1 MNATQRNAIRL
12 AALLMLLLGALGSAP
27 PARSTAPASTR
38 PSTAMLP
45 AWFAPLT
52 PEIEPALQEALDR
65 AASDD
70 PLRVIVTLR
79 TPNAPPLRAPGAAQD
94 AANRV
99 AHRAALVQTRQATF
113 AQAVAPLT
121 PLLEAASARGD
132 LIAQRD
138 LWIIHGVALTARP
151 ALIQQLA
158 TSPAVES
165 LSLDHYHT
173 YIEPP
178 PFADGAETFQL
189 EEAPPWGVEKIRA
202 PEVHNSLGI
211 TGTGAVIAIMDTGAE
226 FRHPALQAN
235 YRGNEGHNLFR
246 HAASWFDPVNG
257 GAYPYD
263 DHGHGTH
270 VAGTAAGQA
279 PIGVAPGA
287 RWIGVKMLNGDGA
300 GYISWIHAGFQW
312 LLAPDG
318 DPANAPD
325 VVNCSW
331 SSRDGRSEV
340 FLEDINVLQA
350 AGILP
355 VFAAGNSG
363 PNAHTVGS
371 PASLPN
377 ALAIGA
383 SDPDDEMAYFSS
395 RGPSPWDQNK
405 PTVVA
410 PGVNVN
416 ASRPGGIFK
425 ELNGT
430 SMATPHVVGVIGLMR
445 SVSPTLSV
453 SEITHILTQTATPL
467 GDTLP
472 NNDSG
477 WGRIDAF
484 AALVEIAA
492 ISRITGT
499 IRDARTGAA
508 IRDATLQAIPHG
520 EDGNAAEATT
530 QPNGRYLL
538 ALRPGLYD
546 LTISAFGYSTQRRW
560 HLPTREKEDQRLDF
574 TLRPLAEGA
583 LQGRVTIAPGH
594 ATPPQ
599 TITLRLRGT
608 PLTTTTAADGAY
620 QLSAPAGKYTLE
632 ARPLG
637 YQVATAAVSIQAGA
651 LTKQDITLI
660 PIPKVLLMDDGAWH
674 YGSRLTRWRET
685 LDSLGYTYDEA
696 RIKTPGVDAP
706 VSSTL
711 AAYDVVL
718 WSSPRGSPGLAGA
731 GGALDA
737 YLKQGGR
744 LFLSG
749 PNVAYYDGGG
759 QIGYQPYLRHQL
771 GVAFTADDAASDQLH
786 ALGPLAPLTITLA
799 GADLTSP
806 DAIALSDPHVADLH
820 WEYATGAGGGSG
832 AHICTP
838 YRAAFLA
845 FGYETISGL
854 QSRQAVMTRS
864 LDWLLQP
871 PATSGLELRAAAPLT
886 VIGMP
891 GETLTHTLHLRHT
904 GYAGAQEMAN
914 LSLAGNR
921 WASHIQPQTT
931 IIRPCEW
938 HTVTLQVAIP
948 PTAGVHD
955 TDTTTLT
962 ILAAPS
968 GKQISQQITTKT
980 PAPVLLVDDDRW
992 YPMEHAYIDA
1002 LTARDIPF
1010 DIWDTAHSIGGLVG
1024 ASSPST
1030 ATLTRYPVVVWFTGY
1045 DWHAPILPQEAERL
1059 LAYLDQGG
1067 RLLLSSQDFLYHHGG
1082 SALARRF
1089 GYKFWYEGQQA
1100 EGAQGV
1106 PGHPAGG
1113 TWGPVALEF
1122 PFQNW
1127 SDVLEPKP
1135 GIAPLMRG
1143 DAGQPL
1149 GLAAGETTPGAW
1161 RTVFYAMPLETLPE
1175 DVRAEVLANGVA
1187 WLSPLGQSAWQ
1198 VTPASPASNGRLHYI
1213 LALRNDA
1220 EEAQAVHVSHIHA
1233 PEIALETRPPA
1244 MHYQPEKRELTWEGA
1259 VAPGAP
1265 VTFTW
1270 EGKLAAQAGD
1280 HLTPTVRITLRDM
1293 QLEFARTAH
1302 LYIGGADLSASG
1314 WLSPAGSTLVVQE
1327 PTTLTF
1333 ALRNDGPGPA
1343 TRASVWN
1350 WATAGATRTITS
1362 TMPFDYYYTR
1372 QGWGS
1377 LLWEGEIAA
1386 GSTQWVTLPLRA
1398 YWVDQEIR
1406 VDALVE
1412 DGTGQR
1418 WEMRQWWRVT
1428 PREVYLPVVMR
1439 ME

>member
-12 AALLMLLLGALGSAP
+12 ATLLMILFTTLGSAP
-27 PARSTAPASTR
+27 PARSAAPANPTL
-38 PSTAMLP
+38 LP

-52 PEIEPALQEALDR
+52 PEIEPALQEAL
-65 AASDD
+65 AAAAPDD

-79 TPNAPPLRAPGAAQD
+79 TPDAPPLRASSATQD

-99 AHRAALVQTRQATF
+99 AQRAALVQTRQATF
-113 AQAVAPLT
+113 EQAVAPLT
-121 PLLEAASARGD
+121 PLLASAAAQGD
-132 LIAQRD
+132 LVAQRD
-138 LWIIHGVALTARP
+138 LWIIHGLALTAHP

-158 TSPAVES
+158 TSPAVEA
-165 LSLDHYHT
+165 LSLDHYQT

-178 PFADGAETFQL
+178 PFADGAETFRL
-189 EEAPPWGVEKIRA
+189 DEAPPWGVEKIRA

-211 TGTGAVIAIMDTGAE
+211 TGTGAVIAIMDTGVE
-226 FRHPALQAN
+226 FRHPALQTN
-235 YRGNEGHNLFR
+235 YRGNAGHDLFH
-246 HAASWFDPVNG
+246 HAASWFDPVNDG
-257 GAYPYD
+257 VYPYD

-287 RWIGVKMLNGDGA
+287 RWIGVKILNGDGA
-300 GYISWIHAGFQW
+300 GYVSWIHAGFQW

-331 SSRDGRSEV
+331 SSRLSYDKT
-340 FLEDINVLQA
+340 FLEDIDVLQA

-355 VFAAGNSG
+355 VFAAGNTG
-363 PNAHTVGS
+363 PGAHSVGS

-383 SDPDDEMAYFSS
+383 SDPDDEVAYFSS
-395 RGPSPWDQNK
+395 RGPSPWDQKK
-405 PTVVA
+405 PTIVA

-416 ASRPGGIFK
+416 SSVVGGIHQ
-425 ELNGT
+425 EYNGT

-445 SVSPTLSV
+445 SVSPTLSIIEV
-453 SEITHILTQTATPL
+453 TQILTRTAIPL
-467 GDTLP
+467 GDAIP
-472 NNDSG
+472 NNNSG

-484 AALVEIAA
+484 AALVEVAA
-492 ISRITGT
+492 MSQITGT
-499 IRDARTGAA
+499 VRDARTGAA

-520 EDGNAAEATT
+520 EDGRPATATT
-530 QPNGRYLL
+530 QADGRYLL

-546 LTISAFGYSTQRRW
+546 LTISAFAHVPQRRW
-560 HLPTREKEDQRLDF
+560 HLPARAGEDQRLDF

-583 LQGRVTIAPGH
+583 LQGRVTVAPGQ
-594 ATPPQ
+594 TPPQ

-608 PLTTTTAADGAY
+608 PLTTTTDVDGAY

-637 YQVATAAVSIQAGA
+637 YKVATAAVSIQAGA
-651 LTKQDITLI
+651 RTEQDLTLS
-660 PIPKVLLMDDGAWH
+660 PIPKLLLMDDGAWH
-674 YGSRLTRWRET
+674 YGSRLGRWRET
-685 LDSLGYTYDEA
+685 LDSLDYTYDEA
-696 RIKTPGVDAP
+696 RIKSPGVDAP
-706 VSSTL
+706 DLSAL

-731 GGALDA
+731 GGVLHD
-737 YLKQGGR
+737 YLAAGGR

-749 PNVAYYDGGG
+749 PNVAYYDAGGRT
-759 QIGYQPYLRHQL
+759 GYQIYLRDQM
-771 GVAFTADDAASDQLH
+771 GVALTADDAGSDQLH
-786 ALGPLAPLTITLA
+786 ALTPLAPLTITLA

-820 WEYATGAGGGSG
+820 WEYATGAGGGTG

-854 QSRQAVMTRS
+854 PARQAVMTRS

-871 PATSGLELRAAAPLT
+871 PATSGLELRAATPIT

-904 GYAGAQEMAN
+904 GYAGSQEMAN
-914 LSLAGNR
+914 LSLEGNR

-931 IIRPCEW
+931 IIQPCEW
-938 HTVTLQVAIP
+938 NTVTLQVAIP
-948 PTAGVHD
+948 PTAGIHD
-955 TDTTTLT
+955 IDTATLT

-992 YPMEHAYIDA
+992 YPMEEAYIGSLA
-1002 LTARDIPF
+1002 SRNIPF
-1010 DIWDTAHSIGGLVG
+1010 DRWDTAHNLGGLVG
-1024 ASSPST
+1024 ATSPST
-1030 ATLTRYPVVVWFTGY
+1030 ATLTRYPIIVWFTGY

-1089 GYKFWYEGQQA
+1089 GYEFWYEGQQA
-1100 EGAQGV
+1100 EGAQAV
-1106 PGHPAGG
+1106 PDHPAGG
-1113 TWGPVALEF
+1113 TWGPAALDF

-1127 SDVLEPKP
+1127 TDVVEPKP

-1149 GLAAGETTPGAW
+1149 GLAAGETKPGAA

-1175 DVRAEVLANGVA
+1175 DARAKALANGVA
-1187 WLSPLGQSAWQ
+1187 WLSPLGQSTWQ
-1198 VTPASPASNGRLHYI
+1198 VTPAAPAPDERLHYI

-1220 EEAQAVHVSHIHA
+1220 EEAQAVHVSHVHA
-1233 PEIALETRPPA
+1233 PEIALETRPA
-1244 MHYQPEKRELTWEGA
+1244 EMHYQPEERELTWEGE

-1265 VTFTW
+1265 LTFTW
-1270 EGKLAAQAGD
+1270 EGRLAAPAGEV
-1280 HLTPTVRITLRDM
+1280 LTPTVRITLRDM

-1314 WLSPAGSTLVVQE
+1314 WLSPAGSTLLVQE

-1333 ALRNDGPGPA
+1333 ALRNAGTGTA
-1343 TRASVWN
+1343 THASVRS
-1350 WATAGATRTITS
+1350 WATDGTTGEITATI
-1362 TMPFDYYYTR
+1362 PEDYYYIR
-1372 QGWGS
+1372 QGWS
-1377 LLWEGEIAA
+1377 ELLWEGEIAPE
-1386 GSTQWVTLPLRA
+1386 STKLITLPLRA
-1398 YWVDQEIR
+1398 YRVDQEVR
-1406 VDALVE
+1406 VDAIVE
-1412 DGTGQR
+1412 DGAGQR
-1418 WEMRQWWRVT
+1418 WEMRQWWRIT